1 MPNINNS
8 NDLYDMLDARF
19 PSASFDWMYADRPQQ
34 APFIA
39 QNELPDENL
48 VEFLETYPTPAHALE
63 LGCGEGRNAIY
74 MAGRVVKVTAID
86 LSPVAI
92 QHAKK
97 LAKKRRADVDF
108 LAGDIFKAELE
119 RHAYQFVYDSG
130 CFHHLTPH
138 RRLSYLNLLDLA
150 LAPGG
155 YFGLTCFAWG
165 ENCADEVDDWRFYD
179 GRHVGVA
186 FTEER
191 LREFFGDKFD
201 IIYIRKYRDGIPG
214 TIQGLKFMW
223 ACLFRKKL

>member
-1 MPNINNS
+1 MPNINNI
-8 NDLYDMLDARF
+8 NDLCDMLDARF
-19 PSASFDWMYADRPQQ
+19 PSASFDWMYAERHQ

-48 VEFLETYPTPAHALE
+48 AEFLETCPTPARALE

-74 MAGRVVKVTAID
+74 MAGRGVDVTAID

-97 LAKKRRADVDF
+97 LAKKRKADVNF

-138 RRLSYLNLLDLA
+138 RRLSYLDLLDRT

-155 YFGLTCFAWG
+155 YFGLACFAWG
-165 ENCADEVDDWRFYD
+165 ENCADEVDDWAFYD

-186 FTEER
+186 FTSER
-191 LREFFGDKFD
+191 LREFFGGNET
-201 IIYIRKYRDGIPG
+201 IYIRKCRNGVPG
-214 TIQGLKFMW
+214 TIQGLEFMW

>member
-1 MPNINNS
+1 MPNINNIV
-8 NDLYDMLDARF
+8 DLYDMLDARF
-19 PSASFDWMYADRPQQ
+19 PSASFNWMYADRPRQ

-48 VEFLETYPTPAHALE
+48 AEFLETCPMPARALE

-74 MAGRVVKVTAID
+74 MAGRGMEVTAID

-92 QHAKK
+92 NHARK
-97 LAKKRRADVDF
+97 LARKRKTNVEF
-108 LAGDIFKAELE
+108 LAKNIFQIDLE
-119 RHAYQFVYDSG
+119 HHGYDFVYDSG

-138 RRLSYLNLLDLA
+138 RRLSYLDLLEYA
-150 LAPGG
+150 LVPGG

-165 ENCADEVDDWRFYD
+165 ENCADEVDDWAFYD
-179 GRHVGVA
+179 GRHVGAA

-191 LREFFGDKFD
+191 LRDFFGGMFD
-201 IIYIRKYRDGIPG
+201 MIYIRKCRDGIPG
-214 TIQGLKFMW
+214 TIQGLEFMW